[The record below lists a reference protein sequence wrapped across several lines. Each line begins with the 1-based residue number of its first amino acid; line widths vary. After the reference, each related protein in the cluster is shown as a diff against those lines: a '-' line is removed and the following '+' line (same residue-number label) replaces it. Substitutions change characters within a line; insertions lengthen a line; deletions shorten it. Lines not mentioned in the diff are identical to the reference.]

1 MSKVDIDYSNTLFY
15 KISCKD
21 TNITDLYIGH
31 TTNFVQ
37 RKSGHKQ
44 GCNNPKYANYNCKL
58 YNVIR
63 HNGGWD
69 NWRMDIIAYHECKDL
84 YEARKKEQE
93 YFILYNATLNS
104 IEPMPRPKCV
114 NNQTPSNPNDVKTKH
129 NCDICNFSCFNTQD
143 AFNLHLTRNRHIKAV
158 SRLNRLSANVSDK
171 LQKIGKEYKC
181 EMCNFKC
188 SKQSDWNRHIMTRKH
203 TSETNVKQNETVQ
216 SLHKCTICNDVF
228 NSRTTLW
235 RHTTRCKTR
244 QPTTHMQ
251 TETIDT
257 ALVIE
262 LLKQNQEFKA
272 LIIAQNKQMMELA
285 NKAGN
290 TNCNNNNNT
299 TNNKFNLNVFL
310 NETCK
315 DAISM
320 DDFIKSIEV
329 TRDEF
334 IHTGQVGFIEGIST
348 VMAHRF
354 RDMDVHTRPLHCTDL
369 KRETIYIK
377 NADKWEKDDADK
389 TNMRKAVR
397 GVAKKNMKELWRW
410 YNDNKPAVE
419 QIGTDVCEDYFK
431 YHKAALGGYGKE
443 EDLKFEEKI
452 MRNVL
457 KEVHIDKST
466 SLTV

>member
-1 MSKVDIDYSNTLFY
+1 MLTEKLPEVATKYWCECCQYNTDKTSSYAKHLLTAKHHRKHELTDKSQLVATKNICCDNCNKVYKSRVGLWKHKRTCKGPANT
-15 KISCKD
+15 IS
-21 TNITDLYIGH
+21 TDLDPG
-31 TTNFVQ
+31 NDGMSCSF
-37 RKSGHKQ
+37 K
-44 GCNNPKYANYNCKL
+44 
-58 YNVIR
+58 
-63 HNGGWD
+63 D
-69 NWRMDIIAYHECKDL
+69 NLI
-84 YEARKKEQE
+84 
-93 YFILYNATLNS
+93 
-104 IEPMPRPKCV
+104 
-114 NNQTPSNPNDVKTKH
+114 
-129 NCDICNFSCFNTQD
+129 
-143 AFNLHLTRNRHIKAV
+143 
-158 SRLNRLSANVSDK
+158 
-171 LQKIGKEYKC
+171 
-181 EMCNFKC
+181 
-188 SKQSDWNRHIMTRKH
+188 
-203 TSETNVKQNETVQ
+203 
-216 SLHKCTICNDVF
+216 
-228 NSRTTLW
+228 
-235 RHTTRCKTR
+235 
-244 QPTTHMQ
+244 
-251 TETIDT
+251 
-257 ALVIE
+257 IE
-262 LLKQNQEFKA
+262 LLKQNQEFKD
-272 LIIAQNKQMMELA
+272 LMIEQNKQMMELA

-290 TNCNNNNNT
+290 NTNCNNNN
-299 TNNKFNLNVFL
+299 NNKFNLNVFL

-334 IHTGQVGFIEGIST
+334 IHTGQVGFVEGIST

-354 RDMDVHTRPLHCTDL
+354 RDMEMHTRPLHCTDL

-431 YHKAALGGYGKE
+431 FHKAALGGYGKE